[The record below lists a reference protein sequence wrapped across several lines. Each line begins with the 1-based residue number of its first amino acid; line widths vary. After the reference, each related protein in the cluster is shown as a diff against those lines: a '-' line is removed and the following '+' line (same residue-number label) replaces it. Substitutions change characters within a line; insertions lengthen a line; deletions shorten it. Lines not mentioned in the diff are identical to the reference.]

1 MSKVDKK
8 TVEYVAEL
16 ARINLTEDQKES
28 LGQELS
34 KILSYIDQLEEI
46 DTETVEPLRDLTAK
60 GDVFRRDIVSPSD
73 CREEILKNSP
83 LAEGDYFKIPK
94 VIE

>member
-16 ARINLTEDQKES
+16 ARINLTEDEKES

-34 KILSYIDQLEEI
+34 KIISYIGQLEELG
-46 DTETVEPLRDLTAK
+46 TRNVEPLRDLTAK
-60 GDVFRRDIVSPSD
+60 GDVFRQDTVTPSD
-73 CREEILKNSP
+73 CRGEILKNAP
-83 LAEGDYFKIPK
+83 LGEGDYFKIPK

>member
-1 MSKVDKK
+1 MSQVDKK

-16 ARINLTEDQKES
+16 ARINLTEEEKES
-28 LGQELS
+28 LGRELT
-34 KILSYIDQLEEI
+34 KIITYIDQLQEL
-46 DTETVEPLRDLTAK
+46 DTQGVEPLRELQAK
-60 GDVFRRDIVSPSD
+60 RDVFRPDEVLPSG

-83 LAEGDYFKIPK
+83 LSEGDYFKIPK

>member
-16 ARINLTEDQKES
+16 ARINLTEEEKES

-34 KILSYIDQLEEI
+34 KIISYVDQLKEL
-46 DTETVEPLRDLTAK
+46 DTQEVEPLRELQAK
-60 GDVFRRDIVSPSD
+60 GDVFRPDKVSPSG
-73 CREEILKNSP
+73 CRAEILNNSP
-83 LAEGDYFKIPK
+83 LSEGDYFKIPR